1 MVILLLFT
9 KIILKKMKKNTIL
22 LLAVAFQIN
31 SFASVLDGR
40 KIVMPLRISPEQTS
54 FPMLRFSYYLSLGS
68 TIATGTFG
76 ATRKQ
81 NTTAAYQGYDGFGI
95 KSGYNIYTG
104 FYFYFKKLPLP
115 ANQKLGINY
124 TILDINFM
132 NGENNFSGYNMASLL
147 STSPGIV
154 YSYCPKKHLAIDATA
169 NMCFTQLSFSSID
182 KSTFSLMQEI
192 GLSMRMRLLFVSV
205 SFRNG
210 KVNGVYDGVTS
221 PDDRSNKGPSYIGSS
236 NTTITNMS
244 FKVNYFN
251 FKLGVCF

>member
-1 MVILLLFT
+1 
-9 KIILKKMKKNTIL
+9 MKKNTIL

-68 TIATGTFG
+68 TIPTGTFG
-76 ATRKQ
+76 STRKQ
-81 NTTAAYQGYDGFGI
+81 STTAAYQGYDGFGI
-95 KSGYNIYTG
+95 KSGYNLYTG
-104 FYFYFKKLPLP
+104 FYFYFKRLPLP

-124 TILDINFM
+124 TILDVNLM
-132 NGENNFSGYNMASLL
+132 GNQNYFSSS

-154 YSYCPKKHLAIDATA
+154 YSYCPKKRLAIDATA
-169 NMCFTQLSFSSID
+169 NVCFTQLRFDSND
-182 KSTFSLMQEI
+182 KINFSLMQEI
-192 GLSMRMRLLFVSV
+192 GLAMRLRLLYISI
-205 SFRNG
+205 SFKNG
-210 KVNGVYDGVTS
+210 KVNGLYDGTTVA
-221 PDDRSNKGPSYIGSS
+221 DHISNKGPSYIGSS
-236 NTTITNMS
+236 NTTITNTS

>member
-1 MVILLLFT
+1 
-9 KIILKKMKKNTIL
+9 MKKNTIL

-31 SFASVLDGR
+31 SFANVLDGR
-40 KIVMPLRISPEQTS
+40 KIVKPLRISPEKTS

-95 KSGYNIYTG
+95 KSGGNLNTG
-104 FYFYFKKLPLP
+104 FYLYFKKLPLP
-115 ANQKLGINY
+115 ANQKFGINF
-124 TILDINFM
+124 TILELNTM
-132 NGENNFSGYNMASLL
+132 LGNGNGRRYGAYTS

-154 YSYCPKKHLAIDATA
+154 YSYCPKKRLSIDAIA
-169 NMCFTQLSFSSID
+169 NVCFTKVTADFSPTSI
-182 KSTFSLMQEI
+182 FSLMQEL
-192 GLSMRMRLLFVSV
+192 GLAMRLRFLYVSI
-205 SFRNG
+205 SFKNG
-210 KVNGVYDGVTS
+210 KVNGLYNGLTS
-221 PDDRSNKGPSYIGSS
+221 PDDSSNKGQSYIGSS

>member
-1 MVILLLFT
+1 MKKGIILLLIVT
-9 KIILKKMKKNTIL
+9 
-22 LLAVAFQIN
+22 FQFN
-31 SFASVLDGR
+31 SFAFVLDNK
-40 KIVMPLRISPEQTS
+40 KIEKQLVISPEQTT

-95 KSGYNIYTG
+95 KSGYNLYTG

-115 ANQKLGINY
+115 ANQKLGINF
-124 TILDINFM
+124 TILEWNTM
-132 NGENNFSGYNMASLL
+132 LGHGNGRRYGAYTS

-154 YSYCPKKHLAIDATA
+154 YSYCPKKRLAIDAIA
-169 NMCFTQLSFSSID
+169 NVCFTQID
-182 KSTFSLMQEI
+182 FDIQQKKTFTIMQEL
-192 GLSMRMRLLFVSV
+192 GLAMRLRLLYVSI
-205 SFRNG
+205 SFKNG
-210 KVNGVYDGVTS
+210 KVNGLYDGLTS
-221 PDDRSNKGPSYIGSS
+221 PDDSSNKGPSYIGSS
-236 NTTITNMS
+236 NTTITNTS